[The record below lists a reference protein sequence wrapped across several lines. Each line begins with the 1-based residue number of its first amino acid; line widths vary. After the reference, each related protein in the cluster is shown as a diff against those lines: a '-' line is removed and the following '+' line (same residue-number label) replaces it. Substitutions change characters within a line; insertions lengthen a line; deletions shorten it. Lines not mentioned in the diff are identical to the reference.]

1 MEKEKYLLTLFIY
14 ALKRKETI
22 SINTLFRCVYI
33 YMVAID
39 YLYGTNDF
47 KQEIVIDS
55 TIGVGEYSE
64 LYAALKEL
72 NSEGYISS
80 TDVILTVNPIL
91 TQFIEEL
98 ADSSTKARKD
108 LNSIMY
114 FVDILSSYSEDVILS
129 IFFNEPNFKEAMNRN
144 QETVSLKNNKLRT
157 LLEEFEKLSN
167 DNYEKNLDKYDVFT
181 SWLDYIF
188 EKYLYGKKQNV

>member
-1 MEKEKYLLTLFIY
+1 MEKEKYLLALFIY
-14 ALKRKETI
+14 ALKSKETI

>member
-1 MEKEKYLLTLFIY
+1 
-14 ALKRKETI
+14 
-22 SINTLFRCVYI
+22 
-33 YMVAID
+33 MVAID